1 MNNAQK
7 LATAK
12 KQLEPLLYR
21 YEGLTDFANV
31 LLGAVK
37 EDRGNYVEAHLLL
50 WELLN
55 EATWQHR
62 EVLGLLFE
70 SKEE

>member
-1 MNNAQK
+1 MNESQK
-7 LATAK
+7 LATVK

-55 EATWQHR
+55 EATGQLR